1 MDLVDPAIARYGAD
15 HTTSFDDGLARVE
28 ASTRERTSYPAMMGG
43 LVEVRLLQALAFASG
58 ASRVLE
64 VGTFTG
70 LTALALAGALPDDG
84 RVTTIEADPD
94 TAAVARQHLDADP
107 AGAKVELIVGDAR
120 ELLAGLTGPF
130 DLAWV
135 DAWKPDY
142 PRYFELVL
150 PLLAPRGVMAFD
162 NALRGGR
169 VLEAGNDT
177 SAFNDAV
184 QADPRVRNAL
194 LTIGDGVLLAWP
206 A

>member
-1 MDLVDPAIARYGAD
+1 MDLVDPAIVGYAAD
-15 HTTSFDDGLARVE
+15 HTTSFDDGLARV
-28 ASTRERTSYPAMMGG
+28 AANTRERTSQPIMMGG

-58 ASRVLE
+58 ATRVLE

-70 LTALALAGALPDDG
+70 LTALALAAALPEGG

-94 TAAVARQHLDADP
+94 TAAIAREHLDADP

-120 ELLAGLTGPF
+120 EVLAGLAGPF

-150 PLLAPRGVMAFD
+150 PLLGARGVMAFD
-162 NALRGGR
+162 NALRHGA
-169 VLEAGNDT
+169 VLEAGDEVG
-177 SAFNDAV
+177 AFNDAV
-184 QADPRVRNAL
+184 QADPRVHNAL
-194 LTIGDGVLLAWP
+194 LTVGDGVLVAWP